1 MVEVTAIETEVEL
14 EVEVNDEDRD
24 ERDELILLGVELI
37 RGLIGCMDVIL
48 VLILLLTVGLII
60 STFGT
65 LTAVGLTG

>member
-60 STFGT
+60 SIFGT